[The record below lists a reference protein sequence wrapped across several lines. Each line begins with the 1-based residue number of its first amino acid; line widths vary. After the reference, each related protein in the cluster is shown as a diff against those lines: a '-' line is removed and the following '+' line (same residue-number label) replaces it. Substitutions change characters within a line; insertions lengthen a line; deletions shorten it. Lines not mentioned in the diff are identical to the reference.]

1 MKDYKT
7 VRVCNLFQFL
17 FLFVLDIM
25 RSEHEGG
32 FNMPILQTMHL
43 GKIYEGKVPYTALQ
57 DINFQIEKG
66 EFVAIM
72 GPSGSGKSTL
82 LNVISTI
89 DHPTSGSVMIDGKDP
104 HSMNDSQL
112 AHFRRSVL
120 GFIFQDFNLVQ
131 TLTVGENIMLPLTL
145 EGMPTSQMKKRMGE
159 VAELL
164 GIGHL
169 LSRRT
174 FEISG
179 GQAQRT
185 AIARAVAVNPSLL
198 LADEPTGNLDSKATK
213 DVMELFQ
220 MLNQVHKATILMVT
234 HDSLVASY
242 CKRVLIIKDG
252 KLYQEIVSGG
262 NRQAFRQKIV
272 DAMSLLGGEPHD
284 LI

>member
-1 MKDYKT
+1 
-7 VRVCNLFQFL
+7 
-17 FLFVLDIM
+17 
-25 RSEHEGG
+25 
-32 FNMPILQTMHL
+32 MPILQTMHL

-159 VAELL
+159 VTELL

>member
-1 MKDYKT
+1 
-7 VRVCNLFQFL
+7 
-17 FLFVLDIM
+17 
-25 RSEHEGG
+25 
-32 FNMPILQTMHL
+32 MPILQTKHL
-43 GKIYEGKVPYTALQ
+43 GKVYEGKVPYTALH
-57 DINFQIEKG
+57 DINFQMEKG

-89 DHPTSGSVMIDGKDP
+89 DHPTSGSVTIDGKDP
-104 HSMNDSQL
+104 HTMKDGQL
-112 AHFRRSVL
+112 AHFRRCVL
-120 GFIFQDFNLVQ
+120 GFVFQDFNLAQ

-145 EGMPTSQMKKRMGE
+145 EGVSPAQMKKRTRS

-169 LSRRT
+169 LPKRT

-179 GQAQRT
+179 GQAQRV
-185 AIARAVAVNPSLL
+185 AVARAVVANPALL

-220 MLNQVHKATILMVT
+220 MLNQTQQATILMVT
-234 HDSLVASY
+234 HDSFVASY

-252 KLYQEIVSGG
+252 TLYQEIHSGG
-262 NRQAFRQKIV
+262 NRQTFQQKIV
-272 DAMSLLGGEPHD
+272 DAMSLLGGEPRD
-284 LI
+284 IV

>member
-1 MKDYKT
+1 M
-7 VRVCNLFQFL
+7 
-17 FLFVLDIM
+17 
-25 RSEHEGG
+25 S
-32 FNMPILQTMHL
+32 ILTTKHL
-43 GKIYEGKVPYTALQ
+43 GKVYEGKVPYTALN
-57 DINFQIEKG
+57 DINFSIEKG

-89 DHPTSGSVMIDGKDP
+89 DYPTSGSVCIDSENP
-104 HSMNDSQL
+104 HEMNDDQL
-112 AHFRRSVL
+112 AHFRRNTL
-120 GFIFQDFNLVQ
+120 GFVFQDFNLVH

-145 EGMPTSQMKKRMGE
+145 EGVPVPEIKKRT
-159 VAELL
+159 AEIAALL
-164 GIGHL
+164 GIEPL
-169 LSRRT
+169 LSKRT

-185 AIARAVAVNPSLL
+185 AVARAVVTNPSLL

-213 DVMELFQ
+213 DVMELFR
-220 MLNQVHKATILMVT
+220 MLNETKSATILMVT
-234 HDSLVASY
+234 HDSFVASY

-252 KLYQEIVSGG
+252 QLYQEIVSDG
-262 NRQAFRQKIV
+262 NRRTFQQEIV